1 MSLDEPEPVDSLLT
15 FLGGY
20 DILEYSWVKATAV
33 SVRLRI
39 LFVTLQNTNNI
50 HLKQSQIYH
59 IRATLLYFD
68 LGVLYI
74 LPYAFK
80 LSMVLGLKAYL
91 NQIRHGV

>member
-1 MSLDEPEPVDSLLT
+1 M
-15 FLGGY
+15 
-20 DILEYSWVKATAV
+20 KATAV

-50 HLKQSQIYH
+50 HLNQSQIYH
-59 IRATLLYFD
+59 IRATLLYFG